1 MQVQFVQK
9 PMADGSDVTLED
21 DDNELENEVQAKLT
35 RAKIRQVFSRL
46 AAASP
51 RMSRGLDAVRSI
63 VLPDG
68 DAGGADEA
76 SDEDSDTEL

>member
-1 MQVQFVQK
+1 MQFIEK
-9 PMADGSDVTLED
+9 PTADGSDITLED
-21 DDNELENEVQAKLT
+21 DDNELEHEVQAKLT

-46 AAASP
+46 AEASP

-63 VLPDG
+63 VLP
-68 DAGGADEA
+68 GGNASNLDEA

>member
-1 MQVQFVQK
+1 MQFIEK
-9 PMADGSDVTLED
+9 PTADGSDITLED
-21 DDNELENEVQAKLT
+21 DDNELENVVQAKLT
-35 RAKIRQVFSRL
+35 RAKIRHVFSRL

-63 VLPDG
+63 VLPG
-68 DAGGADEA
+68 SNASGLDEA